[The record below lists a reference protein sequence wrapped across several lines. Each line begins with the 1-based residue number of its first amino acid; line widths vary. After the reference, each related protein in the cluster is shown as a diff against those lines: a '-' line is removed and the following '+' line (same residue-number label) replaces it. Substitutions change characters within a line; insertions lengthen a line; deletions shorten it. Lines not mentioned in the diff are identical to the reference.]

1 MIETLFVL
9 LLTILILGICLHHY
23 TMKNT
28 VANTMEVDI
37 DSIKRAAE
45 HALVATHSMSPVVAL
60 IEVVKCIQIVESLHD
75 RYGYSAIRKIT
86 QVDTQELLRSVREQ
100 KNRIIRSIWEYLPQD
115 KQGIVYHANFSPVPS
130 E

>member
-1 MIETLFVL
+1 MLETLFVL

-28 VANTMEVDI
+28 VSNTLEVDV

-60 IEVVKCIQIVESLHD
+60 VEVVKCIQIIESLHD
-75 RYGYSAIRKIT
+75 RYGYSVLRKIT
-86 QVDTQELLRSVREQ
+86 QIDTQQLLRSVREQ
-100 KNRIIRSIWEYLPQD
+100 KTKIIQNIWEYLPQE
-115 KQGIVYHANFSPVPS
+115 KQGIVYHANFPAGIAD
-130 E
+130 